1 MCLHPTGDGIALAAL
16 SGRAMFWFALP
27 AALPIPAGLFSPTAL
42 ALLISPITP
51 IRLLAVP
58 AAGSCPT
65 SLTAEAAQGVLRL
78 KAPFTAF
85 EQTDSTP
92 QTPRGVLHDG

>member
-1 MCLHPTGDGIALAAL
+1 
-16 SGRAMFWFALP
+16 MFWFALP
-27 AALPIPAGLFSPTAL
+27 PALPIPACLFSPTAL
-42 ALLISPITP
+42 ALLTSLITP

-65 SLTAEAAQGVLRL
+65 SLAAVAAQGVLRL

-85 EQTDSTP
+85 EQTDTTP
-92 QTPRGVLHDG
+92 PTPRAVLQKGRFFATL